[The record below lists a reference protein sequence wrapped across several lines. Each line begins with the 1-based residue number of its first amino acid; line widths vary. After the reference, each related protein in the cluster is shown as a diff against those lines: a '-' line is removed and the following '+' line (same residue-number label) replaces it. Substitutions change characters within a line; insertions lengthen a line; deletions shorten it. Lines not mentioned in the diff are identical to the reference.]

1 MLSITIRN
9 YLIGLAILLGL
20 VFLASATVKA
30 QTAPENSKPGS
41 TLEQRVAQ
49 RKAER
54 KVTLDDKTVR
64 RLETRCTNTQG
75 KIRTLKSRYSDT
87 SNNRN
92 KTYRSIDAKM
102 WVIIGSLKL
111 IDKDTFKLEQQ
122 RLELAKQVAA
132 FDNSSAQFRQ
142 VMDDAAAMNC
152 KADPAGFMA
161 LIETARLYNAQI
173 RESFTG
179 IRTYVIDTIKP
190 TITEYSTDLE
200 LKAST
205 E

>member
-1 MLSITIRN
+1 M
-9 YLIGLAILLGL
+9 
-20 VFLASATVKA
+20 FLASATVKA

-92 KTYRSIDAKM
+92 KTYRNIDAKM

-152 KADPAGFMA
+152 RADPAGFMA

-173 RESFTG
+173 RKSFTS
-179 IRTYVIDTIKP
+179 IRSYVIDTIKP
-190 TITEYSTDLE
+190 TITEYSTELE